1 MQRPFACMGASPDS
15 GNFLL
20 CGVSF
25 FIYLYIYSKSA
36 VCILDVSMYL
46 YRDRACAAYIHV
58 GIDLKYW
65 ISSWWWYKTGWMYYE
80 DIFTILLSPLPSY
93 HLTALLQWN
102 IFIWKWLDFDFSLVL
117 SQIKKDKDFLKYSIF
132 EVFLK
137 LAHWKYVCHIQY
149 WCILFKCIYSYVDV
163 Q

>member
-36 VCILDVSMYL
+36 VWILDVSIYL

-80 DIFTILLSPLPSY
+80 DIFTILLFPPL
-93 HLTALLQWN
+93 LTVLPLYCN
-102 IFIWKWLDFDFSLVL
+102 GIFLFENGWIFDFSLVL
-117 SQIKKDKDFLKYSIF
+117 SQIKKDKNFLKYSIF

-137 LAHWKYVCHIQY
+137 LAYCKYVCHI
-149 WCILFKCIYSYVDV
+149 
-163 Q
+163 